1 MSSSTDADG
10 ETPTLRAAL
19 LAYGN
24 ARARNLGAARRA
36 LDIGEGDARAMLHI
50 ADHPGIR
57 PSQLREFLDITA
69 AGVTALLDRL
79 ERRDVVRREL
89 DESDRRVTRVTLTV
103 DMDETPWVALTRFDT
118 RFDEATAALDASEVS
133 RFAASLDLLT
143 RATVGAPS

>member
-1 MSSSTDADG
+1 MTTSSSTDAGG

-24 ARARNLGAARRA
+24 ARARSVGAARRT

-69 AGVTALLDRL
+69 AGVTAIRTG
-79 ERRDVVRREL
+79 R
-89 DESDRRVTRVTLTV
+89 SCGSAGTCSST
-103 DMDETPWVALTRFDT
+103 
-118 RFDEATAALDASEVS
+118 SS
-133 RFAASLDLLT
+133 S
-143 RATVGAPS
+143 